1 MKASTKNEWR
11 NVSRLVRFLFWYAI
25 AVAVLFV
32 VMPAAASF
40 LEAQYESLSGTLRI
54 AMVSGFFAVIAVWQ
68 VLRQRDR
75 MRAELEHYARAQ
87 PPHGAAPGASGVM
100 GAGGGRR
107 RTPGRGW

>member
-11 NVSRLVRFLFWYAI
+11 NVSRLVRFLFWYAT

-87 PPHGAAPGASGVM
+87 PPHGAAPSAFRDIGSSRAPRIPRK
-100 GAGGGRR
+100 AA
-107 RTPGRGW
+107 